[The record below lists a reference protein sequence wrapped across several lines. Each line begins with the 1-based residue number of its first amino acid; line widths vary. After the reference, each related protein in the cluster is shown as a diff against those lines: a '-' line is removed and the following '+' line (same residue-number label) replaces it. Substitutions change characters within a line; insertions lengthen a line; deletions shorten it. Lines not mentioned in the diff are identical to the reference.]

1 MAEARHKWIQ
11 PGISMGNVIVLVTMV
26 AGLAA
31 GWGRLEAGLSNH
43 DRRIT
48 ENASD
53 VKEIQRDLRPLST
66 ELTEIRSD
74 MKYLIQEVGR
84 TRQTLERLDRERR
97 GNP

>member
-1 MAEARHKWIQ
+1 MAEQKSKWIQ

-31 GWGRLEAGLSNH
+31 GWGRLEAGLSSH
-43 DRRIT
+43 DKRIT

-66 ELTEIRSD
+66 GLTEIRSD

-84 TRQTLERLDRERR
+84 MRQTVERLNRERSD
-97 GNP
+97 